1 MRQMALQTLT
11 WGTVAGSVAC
21 ALWLAAAGGQPVPGA
36 SSVAATIWLDPAHPA
51 GPEKRDPRKRQ
62 PEAEPATRR

>member
-1 MRQMALQTLT
+1 MRQIALQTLT

-21 ALWLAAAGGQPVPGA
+21 ALWLAAAAGEPWSGA
-36 SSVAATIWLDPAHPA
+36 ASIAAAIRLDPSHPA

-62 PEAEPATRR
+62 PEAEPASQR